1 MKKLLTILLAASVMT
16 SPALARD
23 GHGRGGEQHE
33 GRYDRHDEERHER
46 HEGRGHSDIGNDLA
60 IGLGGFF
67 LGSMLAQQNQRRN
80 EEIIIIERN
89 HRAPIIIERHDGPR
103 YVVNGELY
111 FYRGDWCQTIT
122 TQDSFGYVFEQHIEC
137 H

>member
-1 MKKLLTILLAASVMT
+1 MKKLLSILLAASVLT
-16 SPALARD
+16 SPAMARD
-23 GHGRGGEQHE
+23 DHGRGGGQHE
-33 GRYDRHDEERHER
+33 GRYDRHEDRHDH

-60 IGLGGFF
+60 IGLGGFL
-67 LGSMLAQQNQRRN
+67 LGSALAQQNQRRH

-89 HRAPIIIERHDGPR
+89 HRAPVIIERNYGPR

-111 FYRGDWCQTIT
+111 FYRGNWCQTIT
-122 TQDSFGYVFEQHIEC
+122 TRDSFGYVFEQHIEC